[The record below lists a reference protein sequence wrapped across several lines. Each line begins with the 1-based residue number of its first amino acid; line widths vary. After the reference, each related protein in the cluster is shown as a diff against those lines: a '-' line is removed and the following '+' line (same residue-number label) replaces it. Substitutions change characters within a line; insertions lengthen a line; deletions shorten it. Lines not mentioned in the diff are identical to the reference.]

1 MKRLLGL
8 IMAVALVSGML
19 GIGTA
24 AYFSDTVVSSNNVFS
39 SGDLVFNIKEP
50 GGSDH
55 QVFNVT
61 GLYPGKSVK
70 GYIAVANDSTPGTNM
85 KWRAWIDGWDSGIL
99 DDVLD
104 VKVTLHPSAY
114 GWEKYESWKSAG
126 YTIAGPTDMVITSG
140 TWIGNLAAGNSI
152 LVWQS
157 PAEPFAPKWLA
168 VYEIEVTMRA
178 SADNR
183 YENQGFTGSINFL
196 ATQFENPGW

>member
-1 MKRLLGL
+1 
-8 IMAVALVSGML
+8 ML
-19 GIGTA
+19 GVGTA
-24 AYFSDTVVSSNNVFS
+24 AYFSDTVVSSGNSFS
-39 SGDLVFNIKEP
+39 SGQMVFSIREP

-61 GLYPGKSVK
+61 GLYPGKTVT
-70 GYIAVANDSTPGTNM
+70 GYIAVANDSTPGINM

-104 VKVTLHPSAY
+104 VRVTLHPSAY
-114 GWEKYESWKSAG
+114 GEAKYQQWRDAG
-126 YTIAGPTDMVITSG
+126 YVIAGPQDMVITDA
-140 TWIGNLAAGNSI
+140 TWIGTLASGNTI

-168 VYEIEVTMRA
+168 VYEIAVTMRA

-183 YENQGFTGSINFL
+183 YENQVFTGSINFL
-196 ATQFENPGW
+196 ATQYENPGW